1 MNAPTKRVMKR
12 VSPPSDGTAN
22 PRSPGRPRP
31 SEDDEEDEAEAES
44 RSHRRSPKNEV
55 EELRGGWSAAQDT
68 MDSTSSFAQALKP
81 EEKSQVIKFLQDDPY
96 VNYRRH
102 WIERSTPQGKN
113 TRSYTC
119 LRSFGKDCPLCEVG
133 DRAQAVAAF
142 NVALIG
148 DDGVVSLKS
157 WDVGPKI
164 FNILK
169 GYANDPKIAPLTRGF
184 FLVSRTGKKGTVNHQ
199 VIPVKPSAL
208 EEDYDIPVPDKA
220 AFDRLEKYEKD
231 IVEVPT
237 RKTLDEVAQEIA
249 DDYA

>member
-1 MNAPTKRVMKR
+1 MATAPTKRAIRRMSAK
-12 VSPPSDGTAN
+12 
-22 PRSPGRPRP
+22 PRED
-31 SEDDEEDEAEAES
+31 EDDGEDEAPARSKRTRQPVNES
-44 RSHRRSPKNEV
+44 
-55 EELRGGWSAAQDT
+55 EELRGGWTAAQDT
-68 MDSTSSFAQALKP
+68 MDSTSSFAQTLKP
-81 EEKSQVIKFLQDDPY
+81 EEKSQVIRFLDDDPY

-102 WIERSTPQGKN
+102 WIERSTPTGKV

-119 LRSFGKDCPLCEVG
+119 LKSFGKDCPLCEIG

-169 GYANDPKIAPLTRGF
+169 GYANDPKIAPLSRSY

-199 VIPVKPSAL
+199 IIPVKASAL
-208 EEDYDIPVPDKA
+208 EEDYDIPVPDQA
-220 AFDRLEKYEKD
+220 AFNRLEKYTKD

-237 RKTLDEVAQEIA
+237 RKTLDEVATEIA
-249 DDYA
+249 DDYE

>member
-1 MNAPTKRVMKR
+1 MATPTKRAIKR
-12 VSPPSDGTAN
+12 MPAKPQE
-22 PRSPGRPRP
+22 
-31 SEDDEEDEAEAES
+31 EDDDGEDEAP
-44 RSHRRSPKNEV
+44 RSKRRGPKNEV
-55 EELRGGWSAAQDT
+55 EELRGGWTAAQDT
-68 MDSTSSFAQALKP
+68 MDSTSSFAQTLKP
-81 EEKSQVIKFLQDDPY
+81 EEKSQVIKFLDDDPY

-102 WIERSTPQGKN
+102 WIERSTPQGKT

-119 LRSFGKDCPLCEVG
+119 LKSFGKDCPLCEIG
-133 DRAQAVAAF
+133 DRPQAVAAF

-169 GYANDPKIAPLTRGF
+169 GYANDPKIAPLTRGY

-199 VIPVKPSAL
+199 VIPVKASAL

-220 AFDRLEKYEKD
+220 AFERLEKYTKD

-237 RKTLDEVAQEIA
+237 RKSLDEVAAEIA
-249 DDYA
+249 DDYE

>member
-1 MNAPTKRVMKR
+1 MPAK
-12 VSPPSDGTAN
+12 
-22 PRSPGRPRP
+22 PR
-31 SEDDEEDEAEAES
+31 EDDDHDGDGEDEAP
-44 RSHRRSPKNEV
+44 RGRTKRGPKNETDD
-55 EELRGGWSAAQDT
+55 LRGGWSAAQDT
-68 MDSTSSFAQALKP
+68 MDSTSSFAQTLKP
-81 EEKSQVIKFLQDDPY
+81 EEKSQVIKFLDDDPY

-102 WIERSTPQGKN
+102 WIERSTPTGKV

-119 LRSFGKDCPLCEVG
+119 LKSFGKDCPLCEIG

-169 GYANDPKIAPLTRGF
+169 GYANDPKIAPLSRAY

-199 VIPVKPSAL
+199 VIPVKASAL

-220 AFDRLEKYEKD
+220 AFDRLEKYTKD
-231 IVEVPT
+231 IVEIPT
-237 RKTLDEVAQEIA
+237 RKTLDEVATEIA
-249 DDYA
+249 DDYE

>member
-1 MNAPTKRVMKR
+1 MSAPTKRVMKR
-12 VSPPSDGTAN
+12 VSPSSSASSTRA
-22 PRSPGRPRP
+22 PGRSAAQADDDDGESEAPRQVK
-31 SEDDEEDEAEAES
+31 
-44 RSHRRSPKNEV
+44 RPKNES
-55 EELRGGWSAAQDT
+55 EELRGGWSAAQET
-68 MDSTSSFAQALKP
+68 MDSTSSFANALKP

-102 WIERSTPQGKN
+102 WIDRTGPTGKT

-119 LRSFGKDCPLCEVG
+119 LKSFGKDCPLCDVG
-133 DRAQAVAAF
+133 DKPQAVSAF

-169 GYANDPKIAPLTRGF
+169 GYANDPKIAPLTRGY
-184 FLVSRTGKKGTVNHQ
+184 FLVSRTGKQGSVNHQ
-199 VIPVKPSAL
+199 VNPVKASAL
-208 EEDYDIPVPDKA
+208 EEDYDIPVPDQA
-220 AFDRLEKYEKD
+220 DFDRLELYNKD

-237 RKTLDEVAQEIA
+237 RKTLDELATEIA

>member
-1 MNAPTKRVMKR
+1 MATPTKRTVRRMPA
-12 VSPPSDGTAN
+12 PPQDEV
-22 PRSPGRPRP
+22 
-31 SEDDEEDEAEAES
+31 EDDETGEEEPAP
-44 RSHRRSPKNEV
+44 RRGGKPQNYT
-55 EELRGGWSAAQDT
+55 EELREGWSAAQEV
-68 MDSTSSFAQALKP
+68 MDSTSSFANALKP
-81 EEKSQVIKFLQDDPY
+81 EEKSKVVKFLDEQPY

-102 WIERSTPQGKN
+102 WIERATPQGKS

-119 LRSFGKDCPLCEVG
+119 LKSFGKDCPLCEAG
-133 DRAQAVAAF
+133 DRAQAVSAF
-142 NVALIG
+142 NVAEIG

-184 FLVSRTGKKGTVNHQ
+184 FLVSRTGKKGSVNHQ
-199 VIPVKPSAL
+199 VIPVKATAL
-208 EEDYDIPVPDKA
+208 DEDYDIPVPDQA
-220 AFDRLEKYEKD
+220 AFDRLEKYTKE

-237 RKTLDEVAQEIA
+237 RKTLQDIADEIA

>member
-1 MNAPTKRVMKR
+1 MATPTKRSIRRMPAQSR
-12 VSPPSDGTAN
+12 VDDDDGEEEAPRTKTKQRGPS
-22 PRSPGRPRP
+22 
-31 SEDDEEDEAEAES
+31 
-44 RSHRRSPKNEV
+44 NET

-68 MDSTSSFAQALKP
+68 MDSTSSFAQTLKP
-81 EEKSQVIKFLQDDPY
+81 EEKSQVIKFLDDDPY

-102 WIERSTPQGKN
+102 WIERTTPEGKT

-119 LRSFGKDCPLCEVG
+119 LKSFGKECALCDIG
-133 DRAQAVAAF
+133 DRPQAVAAF

-148 DDGVVSLKS
+148 DDGVASLKS

-169 GYANDPKIAPLTRGF
+169 GYANDPKIAPLSRGF
-184 FLVSRTGKKGTVNHQ
+184 FLVSRTGKRGTVNHQ
-199 VIPVKPSAL
+199 VIPVKASAL
-208 EEDYDIPVPDKA
+208 EEDYDIPVPEKA
-220 AFDRLEKYEKD
+220 ALDRLEKYTKD

-237 RKTLDEVAQEIA
+237 KKTLEEVALEIQ